1 MHYNTKVILFF
12 LLRRF
17 VLAVAAIG
25 IGARFLFGAVH
36 IGQMLVGLAF
46 FLIAAVLLAPPLARL
61 FSEPLG
67 ALFWPKRYYD
77 KPQPIYGIPR
87 AKRLRGLPEEALL
100 GYEQIAAEHPH
111 ELQPWLDMIDIALT
125 DLHDPERANLLYQRG
140 IAALK
145 NPADRDLLAQVY
157 AATRDRQAPAPVR
170 RIEMPPHAPPR
181 TESPLRP
188 L

>member
-1 MHYNTKVILFF
+1 MNYETKTILLSILRRLALAAAAIATGAWF
-12 LLRRF
+12 LL
-17 VLAVAAIG
+17 
-25 IGARFLFGAVH
+25 GAVH
-36 IGQMLVGLAF
+36 VGQMLVGLAF
-46 FLIAAVLLAPPLARL
+46 FLLAAVLLAPPLARL
-61 FSEPLG
+61 LSEPLG
-67 ALFWPKRYYD
+67 SLFWPKRYYD

-87 AKRLRGLPEEALL
+87 AKRLRGLPEDALL

-111 ELQPWLDMIDIALT
+111 EIQPWLDMIDIALT

-145 NPADRDLLAQVY
+145 QPADRDHLAQVY

-170 RIEMPPHAPPR
+170 RIEMPPHATPR